1 MCDAAGFELLEPLAH
16 VVAEGA
22 VLGDFLGVR
31 ADGLQVPPLEAVIEV
46 GLGHAEGF
54 VVVADLAALFQE
66 VGEVVLIA
74 AELLDGKA
82 YLFRRIESVALPEQA
97 ALDQPGQDPGG
108 LGLQLDAK
116 VGVGPAFVLGSRLP
130 VDEGQPER
138 DDQQPLPEGE
148 VLGDRMQWVRYVSIR
163 FGRLVSTRKRCCGAR
178 AMPGPTQLAACDP
191 NKKWA
196 TAIFSPNGEE
206 SVSSAYPAAGIVTN
220 ASGLALPVHHYA
232 EYVLALEIRPQSDAE
247 GNPVLTG
254 SGMPLPLE
262 RIRRWKADPAGMRS
276 LRTAR
281 NFIIFDASQRDE
293 MPGEIFV
300 IRMVLVLFLFSA
312 AYAAVKSVGGS

>member
-1 MCDAAGFELLEPLAH
+1 MKTDAVAFITRLKDALALRWDKDLSQ
-16 VVAEGA
+16 
-22 VLGDFLGVR
+22 VLGVSQSHISKAQRNGIIPDRWILKLEMDKGLRKEFLLHG
-31 ADGLQVPPLEAVIEV
+31 
-46 GLGHAEGF
+46 
-54 VVVADLAALFQE
+54 
-66 VGEVVLIA
+66 
-74 AELLDGKA
+74 
-82 YLFRRIESVALPEQA
+82 
-97 ALDQPGQDPGG
+97 
-108 LGLQLDAK
+108 
-116 VGVGPAFVLGSRLP
+116 
-130 VDEGQPER
+130 
-138 DDQQPLPEGE
+138 EGE
-148 VLGDRMQWVRYVSIR
+148 P
-163 FGRLVSTRKRCCGAR
+163 F
-178 AMPGPTQLAACDP
+178 MPGPTQLAACDP

-300 IRMVLVLFLFSA
+300 IRMRNIFIARRLVLGERNLEYVALDNSGPNL
-312 AYAAVKSVGGS
+312 VVRLDDEGNPTIMGRVLMLCTEM